1 MTAAPLLSYRD
12 VVAGYAA
19 PVVGPVSFD
28 LRPGDVLAPVGP
40 NGCRKSTL
48 IGALTGA
55 SRVHAGAVVRGEGLS
70 IAYQRQR
77 PVRET
82 DVPLRADELL
92 RLTSA
97 SAAEP
102 PESLRPSSSRQDRTS

>member
-28 LRPGDVLAPVGP
+28 LRPGDVLALVGP
-40 NGCRKSTL
+40 NGCGKSTL

-55 SRVHAGAVVRGEGLS
+55 SRVHSGEVVRGGPGAVVL
-70 IAYQRQR
+70 QR
-77 PVRET
+77 
-82 DVPLRADELL
+82 RA
-92 RLTSA
+92 
-97 SAAEP
+97 AAE
-102 PESLRPSSSRQDRTS
+102 